1 MLYLFKLLEYLFFS
15 NQISIFEPETWK
27 DRLGEL
33 WSKENGWKGPKPLT
47 LAGLFDV
54 WKSPEDGSIIYSYSV
69 ITMDSCPAFSW
80 IHERMPAILETE
92 DDVNSWL
99 DYTHIPAEEAITKL
113 KASSILTCHPVSADV
128 NNARN
133 EGSHLTKAIDLNKP
147 KPLSASGKFMANWLR
162 KASPA
167 KVDKS
172 NCVSPPKEGVKR
184 QLSIKDPVQGTS
196 AKKIK
201 EDEPSL

>member
-1 MLYLFKLLEYLFFS
+1 M
-15 NQISIFEPETWK
+15 
-27 DRLGEL
+27 
-33 WSKENGWKGPKPLT
+33 
-47 LAGLFDV
+47 AGLFDV
-54 WKSPEDGSIIYSYSV
+54 WKSPEDESVVYSYSV

-99 DYTHIPAEEAITKL
+99 DYTRITAEEALSKL
-113 KASSILTCHPVSADV
+113 KASTILTSHPVSTDV
-128 NNARN
+128 NNSRN
-133 EGSHLTKAIDLNKP
+133 QGKYLTKVIDLKKP
-147 KPLSASGKFMANWLR
+147 KPLSGSGKFMANWLS

-184 QLSIKDPVQGTS
+184 QLSMKDPVQGTS

-201 EDEPSL
+201 EDEPPSVKEFFKKPHSSF

>member
-1 MLYLFKLLEYLFFS
+1 MFCSY
-15 NQISIFEPETWK
+15 QISIFEPETWK
-27 DRLGEL
+27 DRLDEL

-47 LAGLFDV
+47 FAGLFDV
-54 WKSPEDGSIIYSYSV
+54 WKSPEDRSIIYSYSV

-99 DYTHIPAEEAITKL
+99 DYTHVPAQEAISNL
-113 KASSILTCHPVSADV
+113 KSSAILTYHPVSEDV

-147 KPLSASGKFMANWLR
+147 KPLSASGTFMANWLG
-162 KASPA
+162 
-167 KVDKS
+167 KS
-172 NCVSPPKEGVKR
+172 KG
-184 QLSIKDPVQGTS
+184 
-196 AKKIK
+196 
-201 EDEPSL
+201 